1 MSARVLHRLRRISA
15 GGWGREAR
23 ILAAAYLVYQL
34 CRTMA
39 MGLVWGPLVSVSTVV
54 TANHFLIDLGA
65 GLAVTAAGL
74 VVGLALSPRAISP
87 MRPARRTERL
97 TPSSISTGGR

>member
-1 MSARVLHRLRRISA
+1 MDGVMASLDGGVSQPPRRRDDRS
-15 GGWGREAR
+15 GPW
-23 ILAAAYLVYQL
+23 
-34 CRTMA
+34 
-39 MGLVWGPLVSVSTVV
+39 GLVWGPLVSVSTVV

-74 VVGLALSPRAISP
+74 VVGLALSRRAISP